1 MNPIMNPIINRVMNP
16 IINRVSVSVELRIL
30 LCSASSPE
38 KRKNGGNTGTS
49 TGTAQLSF
57 RFGEMGPTES
67 GG

>member
-1 MNPIMNPIINRVMNP
+1 MNPIINRVK
-16 IINRVSVSVELRIL
+16 NRVSVSVELRIL
-30 LCSASSPE
+30 LCSASLPE

-57 RFGEMGPTES
+57 RFGEVGPTES

>member
-1 MNPIMNPIINRVMNP
+1 MNPIINRVK
-16 IINRVSVSVELRIL
+16 NRVSVLVELRIL

-57 RFGEMGPTES
+57 RFGEVGPTES